1 MRLLKILEKAKKY
14 LLSIDEKEDVEQKK
28 IEKLKDKIE
37 DKVSFGLSYDYINQ
51 RWDVLDYE
59 TLADDS
65 ISFDY
70 ENPYTESGL
79 YKKEWWFK

>member
-37 DKVSFGLSYDYINQ
+37 IK
-51 RWDVLDYE
+51 
-59 TLADDS
+59 
-65 ISFDY
+65 
-70 ENPYTESGL
+70 
-79 YKKEWWFK
+79 